1 MSGIAENVL
10 AGELN
15 AIPKVHIDEGVIERY
30 IDENRFCNERVHTL
44 KKTQNGR
51 GLVVI

>member
-1 MSGIAENVL
+1 LSSITENVL

-30 IDENRFCNERVHTL
+30 IDEKQIL
-44 KKTQNGR
+44 
-51 GLVVI
+51 